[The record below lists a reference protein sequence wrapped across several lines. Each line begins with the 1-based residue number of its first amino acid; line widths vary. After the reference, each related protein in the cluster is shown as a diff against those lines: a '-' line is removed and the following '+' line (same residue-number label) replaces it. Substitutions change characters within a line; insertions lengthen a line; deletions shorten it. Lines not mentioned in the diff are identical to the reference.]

1 FKAAG
6 ADAPLLE
13 RYAPER
19 LLVASIRERAPDS
32 GAVLLLTH
40 PFHAEL
46 AGRGRTVEWYAP
58 RLHAAAA
65 QADADASGEAWARLL
80 RDEHIAE
87 AILAPEAL
95 PPARRKGLERM
106 GATREMTV
114 GNAEWWR
121 IPPGGTP

>member
-1 FKAAG
+1 AG
-6 ADAPLLE
+6 GQRGRGRGGAGGPRAGRARRRARGDPPPARGP
-13 RYAPER
+13 RR
-19 LLVASIRERAPDS
+19 LLVAAIRERAPDS

-65 QADADASGEAWARLL
+65 QADADPSGDAWARLL

-87 AILAPEAL
+87 VILAPEAL

-106 GATREMTV
+106 G
-114 GNAEWWR
+114 
-121 IPPGGTP
+121 